1 MLFNVFLVGLIVL
14 FIICYIINKESKE
27 LYDTKESTKKAF
39 VITSWKP
46 FKMEKQDFP
55 YVELVKNPNGEY
67 YNNARKKKKVIV
79 TFISV

>member
-1 MLFNVFLVGLIVL
+1 MLFNVFLIGLFVL
-14 FIICYIINKESKE
+14 FLICYVIYKESKD
-27 LYDTKESTKKAF
+27 LYDTKEATKKAF

-55 YVELVKNPNGEY
+55 YVELVKSPNGKY
-67 YNNARKKKKVIV
+67 YNNARKKKEVKV